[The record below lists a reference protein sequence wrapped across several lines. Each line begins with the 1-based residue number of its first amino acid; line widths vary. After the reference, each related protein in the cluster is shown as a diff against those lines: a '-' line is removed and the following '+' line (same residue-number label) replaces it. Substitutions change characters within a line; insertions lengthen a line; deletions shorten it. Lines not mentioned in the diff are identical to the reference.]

1 MTAPARRRD
10 NDERLAQVRP
20 ALVAFLARRVGDG
33 LADELAQDVLER
45 VIRVAP
51 DCPDD
56 ASFRGYVFVVAR
68 RRLID
73 HHRLAANRVPFV
85 VLDGG
90 EAGPAHDGESAV
102 AANQVLAAVQAELDA
117 MKPELA
123 DVFRWRTSEDVS
135 FAEIAARQ
143 RCGIN
148 TALGRMHRATKRIA
162 EALAA
167 HGWIPKE
174 DA

>member
-10 NDERLAQVRP
+10 DDERLARVRP
-20 ALVAFLARRVGDG
+20 LLVAFLARRVGDR
-33 LADELAQDVLER
+33 AEELAQDVLER

-51 DCPDD
+51 NCPDE
-56 ASFRGYVFVVAR
+56 AAFRGYVFVVAR

-73 HHRLAANRVPFV
+73 HHRLAANRATFV

-90 EAGPAHDGESAV
+90 EAAPPHDGESAV
-102 AANQVLAAVQAELDA
+102 AAGQVLAAVEAELGA

-123 DVFRWRTSEDVS
+123 DVFRWRTTDDVS

-143 RCGIN
+143 GCGIN

-167 HGWIPKE
+167 RGWIPKE
-174 DA
+174 DG